1 MATYLP
7 TLKQLQ
13 YLVAL
18 KDHGHFGR
26 AAEACFVTQ
35 STLSA
40 GLREL
45 ESLIG
50 ITLVERTRRVV
61 RFTPLGLRIA
71 EKAQRVLR
79 EAEELG
85 DLARAAGKPLSG
97 DLRMGV
103 IPTIAPFLLPRILP
117 RLRAAW
123 PDLKLYLREETTS
136 AACDSLHRGHL
147 DCVLLALPYHCG
159 DIESVD
165 LFLDR
170 LFVAF
175 PQGEMT
181 SKAPTITAADID
193 ETPLSGEAPGDYVQ
207 RLARSKAGHI
217 FGSHRDEM
225 PVLGADTTV
234 AIDGLAL
241 GKPADDREHRVMF
254 ERLSAREHAVYSAVA
269 LATSAGVAVRLSVT
283 RVVFRAVT
291 ESERATYWASG
302 EPRDKAGGYAIQGL
316 GAIFI
321 ESIAGSYSGV
331 MGLPLAETA
340 ALLVAA
346 GVPIWQAET

>member
-61 RFTPLGLRIA
+61 RFTPLGVRIA

-117 RLRAAW
+117 KLRAAW

-136 AACDSLHRGHL
+136 AACDSLHRGHV

-159 DIESVD
+159 DVDSVD
-165 LFLDR
+165 LFLDK

-175 PQGEMT
+175 PGSDMVDPPAVI
-181 SKAPTITAADID
+181 SADGID
-193 ETPLSGEAPGDYVQ
+193 ET
-207 RLARSKAGHI
+207 RLLLLEDGHCLKD
-217 FGSHRDEM
+217 H
-225 PVLGADTTV
+225 V
-234 AIDGLAL
+234 
-241 GKPADDREHRVMF
+241 
-254 ERLSAREHAVYSAVA
+254 LSACNRPEMRAEAAMLGTSLHTLVQMVDNGLGVTLLPAMALDAGILENTNVVARPLDAEHPSRRIA
-269 LATSAGVAVRLSVT
+269 LAWRRGS
-283 RVVFRAVT
+283 
-291 ESERATYWASG
+291 
-302 EPRDKAGGYAIQGL
+302 PRDKEFRL
-316 GAIFI
+316 
-321 ESIAGSYSGV
+321 
-331 MGLPLAETA
+331 LAD
-340 ALLVAA
+340 ALRS
-346 GVPIWQAET
+346 AE